1 MFFELSKL
9 LNFFLFPVTW
19 IVALLIGSMAL
30 RKYPWVRKLCLWGS
44 AVLFLV
50 FTNGPLFDLAK
61 SSMIEEYRFPHWE
74 EGKIYRVAIVMGGFA
89 GMNKERGILQ
99 YEQNRADRLWE
110 AVRLFRT
117 GKVNRILITG
127 DPSSS
132 LKPDGSR
139 MDTEFLRYMQEH
151 GIPPDIFLLEQQARY
166 SKENAAYSV
175 AMLSSLGIPDRDCLL
190 ITSATHM
197 ERARGCFSALGWHP
211 DWFPVGLTT
220 PSASLNCRSFYPS
233 WEIAI
238 KWQELFNEWMGKII
252 YRLAGYTE

>member
-74 EGKIYRVAIVMGGFA
+74 EVKLYRVAIVMGGFA

-132 LKPDGSR
+132 LKPDGSST
-139 MDTEFLRYMQEH
+139 DTEFLRYMQEH
-151 GIPPDIFLLEQQARY
+151 GIPPDIFLLEQQARN
-166 SKENAAYSV
+166 SKENAA
-175 AMLSSLGIPDRDCLL
+175 
-190 ITSATHM
+190 
-197 ERARGCFSALGWHP
+197 
-211 DWFPVGLTT
+211 
-220 PSASLNCRSFYPS
+220 
-233 WEIAI
+233 
-238 KWQELFNEWMGKII
+238 
-252 YRLAGYTE
+252 

>member
-132 LKPDGSR
+132 LKPDGSS

-151 GIPPDIFLLEQQARY
+151 GIPPDIFLLEQQARN

-175 AMLSSLGIPDRDCLL
+175 AMLSSLGIPDRDCLPYHVRN
-190 ITSATHM
+190 TYGACT
-197 ERARGCFSALGWHP
+197 
-211 DWFPVGLTT
+211 GLFFRSGLAPGLVSRRPHDTFGL
-220 PSASLNCRSFYPS
+220 PELPLFLSLMGNCHKM
-233 WEIAI
+233 A
-238 KWQELFNEWMGKII
+238 GII
-252 YRLAGYTE
+252 

>member
-89 GMNKERGILQ
+89 GMNEASFSTNKTGQIAFGKP
-99 YEQNRADRLWE
+99 YDCSEQE
-110 AVRLFRT
+110 
-117 GKVNRILITG
+117 K
-127 DPSSS
+127 
-132 LKPDGSR
+132 
-139 MDTEFLRYMQEH
+139 
-151 GIPPDIFLLEQQARY
+151 
-166 SKENAAYSV
+166 
-175 AMLSSLGIPDRDCLL
+175 
-190 ITSATHM
+190 
-197 ERARGCFSALGWHP
+197 
-211 DWFPVGLTT
+211 
-220 PSASLNCRSFYPS
+220 
-233 WEIAI
+233 
-238 KWQELFNEWMGKII
+238 
-252 YRLAGYTE
+252 